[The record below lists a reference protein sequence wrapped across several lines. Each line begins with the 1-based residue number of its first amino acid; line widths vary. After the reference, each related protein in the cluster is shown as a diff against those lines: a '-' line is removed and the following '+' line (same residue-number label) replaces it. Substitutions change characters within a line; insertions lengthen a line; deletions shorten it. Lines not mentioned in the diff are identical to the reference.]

1 MATGKSIGEKYGKS
15 TSDYATASKNAVEE
29 VLLNWG
35 NESIALMKGVITKK
49 ARTGQASTLASSMSV
64 DINERSTDLSLKIV
78 STENYSDF
86 VDKGV
91 RGLRKNK
98 TKNSPYKFKSIGV
111 SPKMVESFKDYIAR
125 TGMKTAKI
133 GGKRKSLYKTNRKTK
148 KKTAKMDLI
157 EKAAQSLAVA
167 TKIGGIKPMNYKAA
181 ALSKKRVNTLSKELA
196 SALSEVIKINLKK

>member
-1 MATGKSIGEKYGKS
+1 MATGKSIGQKYGKS

-111 SPKMVESFKDYIAR
+111 SPKMVESFKEYIAR
-125 TGMKTAKI
+125 TGLKTLKNKS
-133 GGKRKSLYKTNRKTK
+133 GKPKQLIIKNK
-148 KKTAKMDLI
+148 KKQADLI
-157 EKAAQSLAVA
+157 TQAATQLAVA

-181 ALSKKRVNTLSKELA
+181 ALTTKRVNRLSKELA
-196 SALSEVIKINLKK
+196 SALGEVIKINLKK

>member
-15 TSDYATASKNAVEE
+15 TGDYATASKNAAEQ

-35 NESIALMKGVITKK
+35 NESIALMKGVIIKK

-91 RGLRKNK
+91 KGLRKNK

-111 SPKMVESFKDYIAR
+111 SPKMVESFKEYIAR
-125 TGMKTAKI
+125 TGLKTLKNKS
-133 GGKRKSLYKTNRKTK
+133 GKPKKLIIKDK
-148 KKTAKMDLI
+148 KKQADLI
-157 EKAAQSLAVA
+157 TQAATQLAVA

-181 ALSKKRVNTLSKELA
+181 ALSKKRVNKLSKELA
-196 SALSEVIKINLKK
+196 SALGEVIKINLTKK